1 MSTLAPGPSQRAGR
15 SPSATPSRT
24 RTLPLPLHRVA
35 AALAGLNAVLYGLI
49 FSGVLS
55 VGRVDEGELGILG
68 VAGIVY
74 LALAAILWFL
84 PRPLL
89 WAAATLMQVLVI
101 AMYVA
106 IAPERDP
113 SYEVWGV
120 TLRVFQV
127 AMIVTLVGLLVRAVR
142 GRDRT

>member
-1 MSTLAPGPSQRAGR
+1 MSTLAPGPSHGEAR
-15 SPSATPSRT
+15 SASATPSRT
-24 RTLPLPLHRVA
+24 HALPLPLHRLA
-35 AALAGLNAVLYGLI
+35 AVLAGLNAVLYGLI
-49 FSGVLS
+49 FAGVLS
-55 VGRVDEGELGILG
+55 VGRADEGELGILG

-74 LALAAILWFL
+74 LALAAGLWFL

-113 SYEVWGV
+113 SYEVWGL
-120 TLRVFQV
+120 TLRVLQV
-127 AMIVTLVGLLVRAVR
+127 AIIVTLVGLLVRAVR
-142 GRDRT
+142 GRGRT